1 MRMSKRNKDIISN
14 TLVLSIG
21 SFVPKL
27 LSMLTVPILTTY
39 LSKTELGQYDLIAS
53 VILFVIPVITLQ
65 IEQGAFRFLLSS
77 KTEEERSSYITG
89 AFAYVLGVSG
99 LTGAAAAVVMAL
111 ARMDPVL
118 ILLIVLVL
126 ILEALYKLTGQVVR
140 GRRRSLTYSLGA
152 VVYSAVY
159 MLLMYGLV
167 YWQRLGMRGVLAA
180 TAGGYL
186 ASALYMLVS
195 GNTCRYLDWKQIS
208 RDRIGL
214 LLRFSIPIVPSSIS
228 LWVIN
233 FLDRIVIVA
242 ALGAEMNAFYSVAT
256 KISQL
261 YTALYG
267 IFTMA
272 WTETAVTS
280 VEDEDKEAYYS
291 QMFRG
296 VFRVTVGVMLGMI
309 ALTPVIYRL
318 LINEQYI
325 AAYSQTLV
333 LYFGMFFNSLVS
345 FYAGI
350 YIALKRTREVGYSS
364 VVGALINI
372 VINAALIK
380 SLGLYAASLS
390 TVLSFLA
397 VAVYRGLDLQK
408 ALRIRYYPKEMAGG
422 IALMILVLGL
432 MWKNTPAGMLAS
444 LAVAITYNL
453 RVNLPL
459 LKGMIKT
466 LLPGLL
472 RRKNG

>member
-1 MRMSKRNKDIISN
+1 MRMSNRNKDIISN

-65 IEQGAFRFLLSS
+65 IEQGAFRFLLSA
-77 KTEEERSSYITG
+77 KTEEEKSGYITG

-99 LTGAAAAVVMAL
+99 VTGAAAAVIMGF
-111 ARMDPVL
+111 ARLDPVL
-118 ILLIVLVL
+118 ILSIVLVL
-126 ILEALYKLTGQVVR
+126 ILEAVYKLAGQVVR

-159 MLLMYGLV
+159 MLLMVGLV
-167 YWQRLGMRGVLAA
+167 YWLRLGMLGVLWA

-186 ASALYMLVS
+186 ASSLYMLAS
-195 GNTCRYLDWKQIS
+195 GKTYRYLDRSQLSAEHI
-208 RDRIGL
+208 RR

-242 ALGAEMNAFYSVAT
+242 ALGAEMNAVYSVAT

-272 WTETAVTS
+272 WTETAVSS
-280 VEDEDKEAYYS
+280 VEDEDMEAYYS
-291 QMFRG
+291 QMFQG
-296 VFRVTVGVMLGMI
+296 VFRATVGVMLGMI
-309 ALTPVIYRL
+309 ALTPVVYRI
-318 LINEQYI
+318 LINEQY
-325 AAYSQTLV
+325 ASAYTQTLV

-350 YIALKRTREVGYSS
+350 YIALKRTRQVGYSS
-364 VVGALINI
+364 AVGALVNV
-372 VINAALIK
+372 VINVALVRK
-380 SLGLYAASLS
+380 FGLYAASVS
-390 TVLSFLA
+390 TVLSFLM
-397 VAVYRGLDLQK
+397 VALYRGLDLKK
-408 ALRIRYYPKEMAGG
+408 AIRIRYRPGEMAAG
-422 IALMILVLGL
+422 IALMILVSGL
-432 MWKNTPAGMLAS
+432 MWHNMLPGMLLS
-444 LAVAITYNL
+444 LAVAAAYNL
-453 RVNLPL
+453 RMNLPL
-459 LKGMIKT
+459 LKGLIKT
-466 LLPGLL
+466 LCSIAF
-472 RRKNG
+472 RRKDA